1 MLIHCLLSALTLC
14 ASTETVQATTIY
26 AVVYGNQ
33 KFVVGSS
40 TLHSGLFVSNDTG
53 HTWTQLGPRNLKAF
67 RMDAV
72 DSSRGRILYIAAGN
86 GVHRSTDYGATWRI
100 TTTWRTREVLDV
112 KVDQG
117 EPRFVYAATAFGFW
131 RSTDGGEHWEQPP
144 GLLHDRFMY
153 RFDEIRSR
161 GLLRVAV
168 YDAVFE
174 SADGGSTWRRMPVAD
189 DRGLPIRAIAMPG
202 LPGSSFACLG
212 MGGTPLASVAEGVI
226 EPRRA
231 PALADSNVYDMAFD
245 GDRLYLAGDKGVS
258 VLTPD
263 GAGVTGVRRLPEI
276 AGGVVPHAIVVVG
289 GTLLAG
295 TYGEGVQR
303 FSDGTW
309 VPSGLAGS
317 QLWSLTT
324 KDW

>member
-1 MLIHCLLSALTLC
+1 MLIPCLLSALTLC
-14 ASTETVQATTIY
+14 ASTRAAAATTIY

-40 TLHSGLFVSNDTG
+40 TLHSGLFVSADTAR
-53 HTWTQLGPRNLKAF
+53 TWTQLGPRNLKAF

-100 TTTWRTREVLDV
+100 TTTWRVREVLDV

-117 EPRFVYAATAFGFW
+117 DPRFVYAATAFGFW
-131 RSTDGGEHWEQPP
+131 RSSDGGDHWEQPA
-144 GLLHDRFMY
+144 GALHDRFMY
-153 RFDEIRSR
+153 RFDEIRSH

-174 SADGGSTWRRMPVAD
+174 SADGGSTWRRMPVAGD
-189 DRGLPIRAIAMPG
+189 PRLPIRAIAMPG
-202 LPGSSFACLG
+202 LPGASSAWLG
-212 MGGTPLASVAEGVI
+212 MGRAPLASVAGGAI
-226 EPRRA
+226 EPRDA
-231 PALADSNVYDMAFD
+231 VVLADSNVYDMAFD

-258 VLTPD
+258 VLTPEGT
-263 GAGVTGVRRLPEI
+263 GAAGVRRLPEVA
-276 AGGVVPHAIVVVG
+276 AGAVPHAIVVVG

-303 FSDGTW
+303 FIDGAW
-309 VPSGLAGS
+309 IPSGLQGS
-317 QLWSLTT
+317 QLWSLTA
-324 KDW
+324 KNW